1 LICSAIGAKTKQN
14 KTKQNKK
21 TRTRVEPG
29 MSDPLDAHI
38 AAKIRAKR
46 LALGVSQDDFA
57 TLVGIEPARFLQ
69 VENGMERL
77 FAAEIAEICKALDT
91 QVAWFFDDAPPAGP
105 GGRVPAFPT
114 VDYAFTSPDRQRLT
128 DNFDRLPRVQQ
139 QQLVNLSSELIAA
152 IVVKARTCR

>member
-14 KTKQNKK
+14 KTKQNKTKQK

-91 QVAWFFDDAPPAGP
+91 QSGSPA
-105 GGRVPAFPT
+105 AH
-114 VDYAFTSPDRQRLT
+114 
-128 DNFDRLPRVQQ
+128 
-139 QQLVNLSSELIAA
+139 
-152 IVVKARTCR
+152 